1 MRIQAGVVLFAT
13 VLVLSSARPA
23 AAQVEGV
30 GVVSFANSGAPA
42 AQQDFLSGL
51 AQLHNFEYAAAAEYF
66 RKAQGTDPGFAMA
79 YWGEAMTYNHPVWME
94 QDAPAARAVLQRL
107 GSTVEARLAGA
118 KTDRE
123 KDFLRA
129 VEILYGDGEK
139 KTRDRAYADAMME
152 LHRKY
157 PEDIEATAFAA
168 LALLGTSHDGRNF
181 ATYMRAAA
189 LLEPLFPTHPKHPG
203 IAHYLIHSYDD
214 PVHAPLGLRAAREY
228 STIAPSAA
236 HAQHM
241 CSHIFVAMGM
251 WDDVVE
257 ANEAAVRITGV
268 LRAASP
274 SPLACGH
281 YPFWLTYGYLQQGRI
296 ELAKEIVKRCY
307 QGVSTAT
314 QPNWGGFIGVR
325 SRYLLDTDDWSG
337 DVAAL
342 VASPSQPAAVFTH
355 EFTNAFSAIRRG
367 DLASARASL
376 ARMKTTRQSIEES
389 AGKPPDPA
397 HAGMPGMSM
406 PPVDPAAL
414 GRLRILDDEI
424 AALIRDKEGATEE
437 AIKLLQAAAAFEETL
452 PFEFGPPSIDK
463 PAYELLGEV
472 LLAAH
477 RPIDARAAFEKA
489 LARTPE
495 RTAALAGLMKAAA
508 ASGDAR
514 KAAELKARLQAI
526 WRRADRKVSDALR

>member
-1 MRIQAGVVLFAT
+1 MHRSLTLVVLALFVA
-13 VLVLSSARPA
+13 LPI
-23 AAQVEGV
+23 AAQNKYGKVA
-30 GVVSFANSGAPA
+30 FANSGSAA
-42 AQQDFLSGL
+42 AQPAFLLGL
-51 AQLHNFEYAAAAEYF
+51 ALLHDFEYPQAAPSF
-66 RKAQGTDPGFAMA
+66 REAQKIDPDFVMA
-79 YWGEAMTYNHPVWME
+79 YWGEAMSYTHPVWYQ
-94 QDAPAARAVLQRL
+94 QDLAAARAVLQRL
-107 GSTVEARLAGA
+107 GSTPAERAA
-118 KTDRE
+118 KAKSDRE
-123 KDFLRA
+123 RA
-129 VEILYGDGEK
+129 YLHTIEVLYGDGSKED
-139 KTRDRAYADAMME
+139 RDDKYADAMAA
-152 LHRKY
+152 LHQRY
-157 PEDIEATAFAA
+157 PDDVDATAFYA
-168 LALLGTSHDGRNF
+168 LALLGTSHNGRDT

-189 LLEPLFPTHPKHPG
+189 LLEDLFLTHPDHPG
-203 IAHYLIHSYDD
+203 VLHYLIHSYDD
-214 PVHAPLGLRAAREY
+214 PVHAPLGMRAARLY
-228 STIAPSAA
+228 GTVAPEAD
-236 HAQHM
+236 HALHM
-241 CSHIFVAMGM
+241 TSHIFVAMGM

-274 SPLACGH
+274 SPLVCGH

-314 QPNWGGFIGVR
+314 QPPWGGFIGVR
-325 SRYLLDTDDWSG
+325 SRYLLDTEDWSG

-376 ARMKTTRQSIEES
+376 ARMRTTRQSIEES
-389 AGKPPDPA
+389 AGKPADPA
-397 HAGMPGMSM
+397 HAGMPGMSL
-406 PPVDPAAL
+406 PPVDPVAL
-414 GRLRILDDEI
+414 GRLRILYDEI
-424 AALIRDKEGATEE
+424 AALIRDKEGAPEE
-437 AIKLLQAAAAFEETL
+437 AVKLLQAAAAFEETL

-472 LLAAH
+472 LLAAN

-495 RTAALAGLMKAAA
+495 RTAALAGLMRSAA

-514 KAAELKARLQAI
+514 KAAELKARLHAI
-526 WRRADRKVSDALR
+526 WRRADRRVSDALR

>member
-1 MRIQAGVVLFAT
+1 M
-13 VLVLSSARPA
+13 
-23 AAQVEGV
+23 
-30 GVVSFANSGAPA
+30 
-42 AQQDFLSGL
+42 
-51 AQLHNFEYAAAAEYF
+51 
-66 RKAQGTDPGFAMA
+66 
-79 YWGEAMTYNHPVWME
+79 
-94 QDAPAARAVLQRL
+94 
-107 GSTVEARLAGA
+107 
-118 KTDRE
+118 
-123 KDFLRA
+123 
-129 VEILYGDGEK
+129 
-139 KTRDRAYADAMME
+139 
-152 LHRKY
+152 HRKY
-157 PEDIEATAFAA
+157 PDDIEASAFAA

-181 ATYMRAAA
+181 TTYMRAAA

-203 IAHYLIHSYDD
+203 IAHYLIHLYDD

-228 STIAPSAA
+228 STIAPSAS

-268 LRAASP
+268 LRTDSP

-281 YPFWLTYGYLQQGRI
+281 YPFWLTYGYLQQGRF
-296 ELAKEIVKRCY
+296 EAREGIVKRCY
-307 QGVSTAT
+307 QDVSTAT
-314 QPNWGGFIGVR
+314 QPNWSGFIGVR
-325 SRYLLDTDDWSG
+325 SRYLLDTEDWSG

-342 VASPSQPAAVFTH
+342 TASPSQPAAAVYTH
-355 EFTNAFSAIRRG
+355 EFTNAYSAIRRG

-376 ARMKTTRQSIEES
+376 AHMKTTRQSIEES

-406 PPVDPAAL
+406 RPVDPAAL
-414 GRLRILDDEI
+414 GRLRVLDDEI

-437 AIKLLQAAAAFEETL
+437 AIKLLQGAAAFEETL

-472 LLAAH
+472 LLAAN
-477 RPIDARAAFEKA
+477 RPIDARAAFERA